1 MVKNI
6 IFDLGNVVFEFNPK
20 QYIMDKIADKSK
32 IAKVSQAIFKSD
44 EWAKLDEGK
53 ITEEEAI
60 EIICTNNSDLDNEVR
75 LIFDNWYPIL
85 KPIESTIEIIKDLKA
100 KGFKLLYL
108 SNFHSKAFDYVNN
121 EHEFFKL
128 FEGGVVSYQDALL
141 KPNEKIYKLILERY
155 DLDPAE
161 CVFIDDTKENIDAAK
176 ECGMNGIYLENPSDL
191 KEHLSRYI

>member
-20 QYIMDKIADKSK
+20 QYIMDKIPDKSK

-191 KEHLSRYI
+191 KKDLSRYI

>member
-32 IAKVSQAIFKSD
+32 IEKVSQAIFKSD

-191 KEHLSRYI
+191 KKDLSRYI